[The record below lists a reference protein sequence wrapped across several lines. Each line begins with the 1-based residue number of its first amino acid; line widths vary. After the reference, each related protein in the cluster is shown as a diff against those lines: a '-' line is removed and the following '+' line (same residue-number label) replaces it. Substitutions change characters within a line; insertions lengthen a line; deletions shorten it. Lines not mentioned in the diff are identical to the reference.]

1 MSQKLGKRWTLFAAA
16 SPGTFSGT
24 NLGRKKSASPYASTL
39 EERAR
44 KQARAERKF
53 YNRLFFYLGVI
64 AFVFVIDA
72 LTGPGWWFYWLAI
85 GWGMIIAGQAFRL
98 FSPANRF
105 DDEWEER
112 KARTLLAKE
121 QGKRAKTAPAK
132 SPLDDAASGM
142 SDLILR
148 GESEVASMRVNGVR
162 IAKPAVQ
169 AQALRICSRAD
180 QILIVLAEPAR
191 DEELGREVVDRV
203 LPTAQT
209 VLRSYV
215 RLSERQ
221 IASAQPALA
230 RVETSDLPLIE
241 RTLNDIY
248 EQLHRHDVVSLE
260 VASEMLDLG
269 KPGR

>member
-1 MSQKLGKRWTLFAAA
+1 MSQKLGKRWTLFGPAPAR
-16 SPGTFSGT
+16 GFSGT
-24 NLGRKKSASPYASTL
+24 EPGRKTSAPSYASTL

-44 KQARAERKF
+44 KQARAERRF
-53 YNRLFFYLGVI
+53 YNKLFLYLGVI
-64 AFVFVIDA
+64 SFVFVIDA

-112 KARTLLAKE
+112 KARALLVKE
-121 QGKRAKTAPAK
+121 QSKGAKSAPAK
-132 SPLDDAASGM
+132 SPVDRAASGM

-148 GESEVASMRVNGVR
+148 GECEVASMRVSGVR

-169 AQALRICSRAD
+169 AQALRICSRAE
-180 QILIVLAEPAR
+180 QILNVLAEPER
-191 DEELGREVVDRV
+191 DEELGREFVERV

-209 VLRSYV
+209 VFSSYV

-241 RTLNDIY
+241 RTLNEMF
-248 EQLHRHDVVSLE
+248 EQLHRYDVISLE
-260 VASEMLDLG
+260 VASEMLTLG
-269 KPGR
+269 KPI

>member
-1 MSQKLGKRWTLFAAA
+1 MSQKLSKRWTLFAAA
-16 SPGTFSGT
+16 SPGTFSRPKP
-24 NLGRKKSASPYASTL
+24 GRKTSAPSYASTL

-53 YNRLFFYLGVI
+53 YNKLFFYLGVV
-64 AFVFVIDA
+64 AVVFIVDA
-72 LTGPGWWFYWLAI
+72 LTGPGWWFYWLAL
-85 GWGMIIAGQAFRL
+85 GWGIIIAGQAFRL

-112 KARTLLAKE
+112 KARALLAKE
-121 QGKRAKTAPAK
+121 QSKNTKTAPTR
-132 SPLDDAASGM
+132 SPVDRAASDM

-148 GESEVASMRVNGVR
+148 GENEVASMRVNSVR
-162 IAKPAVQ
+162 IVKPDAQ

-180 QILIVLAEPAR
+180 QILTVLAEPAR
-191 DEELGREVVDRV
+191 DEELGREFVDRV

-209 VLRSYV
+209 VFSSYV

-248 EQLHRHDVVSLE
+248 EQLHRHDVISLE
-260 VASEMLDLG
+260 VASEMLVLG
-269 KPGR
+269 KPI